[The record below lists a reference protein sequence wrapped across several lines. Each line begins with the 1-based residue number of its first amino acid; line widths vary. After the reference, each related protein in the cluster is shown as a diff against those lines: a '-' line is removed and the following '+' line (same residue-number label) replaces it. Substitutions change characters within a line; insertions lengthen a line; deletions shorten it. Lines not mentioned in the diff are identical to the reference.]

1 MTVTIKS
8 IGDALPDKPRLPM
21 TQWRKFM
28 LFESYENWVCT
39 CPDPFN
45 LPCSSDEL
53 LGCDECVYFMDA
65 DDLPEV
71 LDDE

>member
-1 MTVTIKS
+1 
-8 IGDALPDKPRLPM
+8 
-21 TQWRKFM
+21 M
-28 LFESYENWVCT
+28 LFESSEKWVCT

-71 LDDE
+71 PE